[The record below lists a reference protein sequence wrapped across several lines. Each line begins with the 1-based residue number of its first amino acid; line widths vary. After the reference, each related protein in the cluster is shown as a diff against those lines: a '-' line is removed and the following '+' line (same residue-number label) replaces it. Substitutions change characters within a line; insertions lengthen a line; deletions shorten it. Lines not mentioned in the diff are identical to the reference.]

1 VILSRLITPSVMA
14 TFTSLPM
21 SDRIQPVALITG
33 GARGIGLGIA
43 HALAADGYR
52 LALNGVRPEADIADV
67 LEMLRNDHGVDVLY
81 CQGDV
86 SSEADRAR
94 IIDEI
99 RARYGRL
106 DVLVNNAGITS
117 PGRKDI
123 LEADEESFDRVVG
136 VNLKGPFFL
145 TQLAANWMI
154 EQRDDPTIPDA
165 QSIRDGSTDH
175 SPLRRSIVNVSSVSA
190 EIVSVNRG
198 DYCLTKTATRMATHL
213 WAVRLAEFDI
223 DVYEIQ
229 PGIIRSDMT
238 AGVTEKYDRLIA
250 EGLTHQRRW
259 GEPADVGRAVAA
271 LARGDIPYATG
282 QVLKIDG
289 GMTIRAM

>member
-1 VILSRLITPSVMA
+1 MSE
-14 TFTSLPM
+14 TS
-21 SDRIQPVALITG
+21 PVALITG

-43 HALAADGYR
+43 QALAAEGYR
-52 LALNGVRPEADIADV
+52 LALNGVRDETDVADV
-67 LEMLRNDHGVDVLY
+67 LEGLRSDHGVEVLY

-86 SSEADRAR
+86 SSAEDRAC
-94 IIDEI
+94 IIDEV
-99 RARYGRL
+99 RNRFGRL

-123 LEADEESFDRVVG
+123 LEADEASFDRVVG

-154 EQRDDPTIPDA
+154 EQRQAD
-165 QSIRDGSTDH
+165 
-175 SPLRRSIVNVSSVSA
+175 RRFRGVVVNVSSVSA

-198 DYCLTKTATRMATHL
+198 DYCLTKAATRMATHL
-213 WAVRLAEFDI
+213 WAVRLAEFGI
-223 DVYEIQ
+223 DVYEVQ

-238 AGVTEKYDRLIA
+238 AGVIEKYDRLIA

-259 GEPADVGRAVAA
+259 GEPADVGRAVIA
-271 LARGDIPYATG
+271 LVRGDIPYATG

>member
-1 VILSRLITPSVMA
+1 MSR
-14 TFTSLPM
+14 TS
-21 SDRIQPVALITG
+21 PVALITG

-43 HALAADGYR
+43 QVLAADGCR
-52 LALNGVRPEADIADV
+52 LALNGVRGESDVAEV
-67 LEMLRNDHGVDVLY
+67 LESLRSDHSVEVHY

-86 SSEADRAR
+86 SSADDRQR
-94 IIDEI
+94 IIDEV
-99 RARYGRL
+99 RQRFGRL

-123 LEADEESFDRVVG
+123 LEADEKSFDRVVG

-154 EQRDDPTIPDA
+154 EQRDDPTIPDP
-165 QSIRDGSTDH
+165 QSIRDD
-175 SPLRRSIVNVSSVSA
+175 SPLRRTIVNISSVSA

-223 DVYEIQ
+223 DVFEVQ

-271 LARGDIPYATG
+271 LVRGDIPYATG
-282 QVLKIDG
+282 QVLKVDG